1 MGTHPIFESDFDCL
15 TETDMTG
22 KAFHIEVQTADEGWA
37 GTDNTVQISMAG
49 PVSGVTKDT
58 GMMELDK
65 KGVNDHERG
74 NLDKYVIEKSP
85 YPLEK
90 IDSLTVLKN
99 GNDDW
104 NLDYIKVTYQPPE
117 GAKQVYTFNF
127 KQVIK
132 GNKSVMCS
140 ADAKAQKSH
149 SRKAFHIEVKTAD
162 KTWAGTDNTVK
173 ISMSGPVNGVT
184 MDTGKLKLDTKWV
197 NDHER
202 NQLCKYAFD
211 ESPQFDKIDSL
222 TVFKNGS
229 DDWNLEYIKV
239 TYQPTKGD
247 AQVYTFKFNQVIKGN
262 KPVTCSSE

>member
-15 TETDMTG
+15 TAEMKGGTFHVEVKTDDKM
-22 KAFHIEVQTADEGWA
+22 WA
-37 GTDNTVQISMAG
+37 GTDDTVKISMSG
-49 PVSGVTKDT
+49 PVAGVTRDT
-58 GMMELDK
+58 GKLKLDR
-65 KGVNDHERG
+65 KGINDHERG
-74 NLDKYVIEKSP
+74 DESIYVIEKIP
-85 YPLEK
+85 YDLEK
-90 IDSLTVLKN
+90 IESLTVYKN
-99 GNDDW
+99 GIDDW
-104 NLDYIKVTYQPPE
+104 ALDYIKVTYQPPE

-132 GNKSVMCS
+132 GNKPVMCL
-140 ADAKAQKSH
+140 ADAKAQKCH

-184 MDTGKLKLDTKWV
+184 MDTGKLKLDTKWE

-211 ESPQFDKIDSL
+211 ESPQFEKIDSL

-239 TYQPTKGD
+239 TYQTSKGD